1 MPLISKV
8 PEIVTREYKLDDY
21 VVAAVENYAKMIE
34 STPDHV
40 VNSALRMILFKDKDY
55 SRWRKDHQAT
65 TGKKDG
71 HGQARVAGAKA

>member
-8 PEIVTREYKLDDY
+8 PEIVTREYKLEDY

-40 VNSALRMILFKDKDY
+40 VNSALKIILFKDKDY
-55 SRWRKDHQAT
+55 SRWRRDRQGTA
-65 TGKKDG
+65 GKKEVG
-71 HGQARVAGAKA
+71 APARVVGAKA